1 MSDKD
6 YKKLY
11 DAKEDLSRC
20 LQNLDK
26 AIEEHHEKHK
36 KFDKEKASIEERI
49 RYNQEYTIKEARIS
63 KDIENAR
70 ERLLQIEMELGLRS
84 KN

>member
-1 MSDKD
+1 MSDED
-6 YKKLY
+6 YKKLCN
-11 DAKEDLSRC
+11 AKEYLFRC

-36 KFDKEKASIEERI
+36 QFEKEKASVEERI
-49 RYNQEYTIKEARIS
+49 RYNHGYTIKEARIS
-63 KDIENAR
+63 KDINDAYEKLFQL
-70 ERLLQIEMELGLRS
+70 ELELGLRS